1 MIKTENLLRA
11 AAIFQYYREWLRQRG
26 YWWLFTRLIKRAA
39 ICAGW
44 LLLLPITLV
53 LHAIGL
59 RRITVITDRIGHL
72 AAEMDCFLKER
83 ALGRLPKRH
92 WFVLAPPRRTANRH
106 LIEYWRSH
114 VTIVESPL
122 LCSVLGVMSW
132 WWLMKLGV
140 SHYVLDLNRSAA
152 YYAVNAEWG
161 DRKPVLE
168 LSQADGARGWQMLE
182 SMGIPSGSWFVC
194 LHAREGGYSPA
205 DEFTHAHRNS
215 DVLKLIPAI
224 ELITSL
230 GGWCIRMGD
239 PSAKPLPPMD
249 RVVDYAHH
257 PARCDWMD
265 IFLCASCRFFVGN
278 SSGLYI
284 VGTVFGIPCALAN
297 LIPVPTLGYFARDI
311 SIPKLLRHRG
321 EGEGHYLPFK
331 EIFSS
336 PLADYRLAKLYR
348 DAGIEAEENSA
359 EDICDLVAEML
370 DRLQGKFVET
380 DEDRELQQRYMS
392 LFRPGHYA
400 YAAASRVGAAF
411 LRKYQYLLL

>member
-1 MIKTENLLRA
+1 MIKTENLARA
-11 AAIFQYYREWLRQRG
+11 AALFQFYREWLRQKG

-39 ICAGW
+39 VCAGW
-44 LLLLPITLV
+44 LLLFPITLV
-53 LHAIGL
+53 LHALGF
-59 RRITVITDRIGHL
+59 RRITVYTDRIGHL
-72 AAEMDCFLKER
+72 AAEIDCFLKEQ
-83 ALGRLPKRH
+83 ALGKLPKRH
-92 WFVLAPPRRTANRH
+92 WFVLAPPHRTANRH
-106 LIEYWRSH
+106 LIEYWRAH

-122 LCSVLGVMSW
+122 LCGVLRVMSW
-132 WWLMKLGV
+132 AWLMKLDV
-140 SHYVLDLNRSAA
+140 SHFVIDVNRSAA
-152 YYAVNAEWG
+152 YYAVCAEWG
-161 DRKPVLE
+161 NRKPVLQ
-168 LSQADGARGWQMLE
+168 LSQADRARGWHVLK

-215 DVLKLIPAI
+215 DILKLMPAI

-239 PSAKPLPPMD
+239 PSTRPLPPKD

-278 SSGLYI
+278 SSGLYM
-284 VGTVFGIPCALAN
+284 VSTVFGIPCALAN
-297 LIPVPTLGYFARDI
+297 MIPVSTLGYFARDI
-311 SIPKLLRHRG
+311 SIPKLLQRG
-321 EGEGHYLPFK
+321 GHYLPFG

-336 PLADYRLAKLYR
+336 PLADCRLAKLYR
-348 DAGIEAEENSA
+348 DAGIEVEESSE
-359 EDICDLVAEML
+359 EDIRDLVAEML

-380 DEDRELQQRYMS
+380 DEDRELQRRYMS

-400 YAAASRVGAAF
+400 YAAASRVGTAF
-411 LRKYQYLLL
+411 LRKYKYLLG

>member
-1 MIKTENLLRA
+1 MIKTEKLAHATAL
-11 AAIFQYYREWLRQRG
+11 FQVYREWLRQRG
-26 YWWLFTRLIKRAA
+26 YWWLFTRLIKRTAMS
-39 ICAGW
+39 AGW

-53 LHAIGL
+53 LHATGF

-72 AAEMDCFLKER
+72 AAEIDCFLKER

-92 WFVLAPPRRTANRH
+92 WFVLAPPGRTANRH
-106 LIEYWRSH
+106 LIEYWRAH

-122 LCSVLGVMSW
+122 LCRVLGVMSW
-132 WWLMKLGV
+132 WWLMKLDV
-140 SHYVLDLNRSAA
+140 SHYVVDVSRSAA
-152 YYAVNAEWG
+152 YYAVSAEWG

-168 LSQADGARGWQMLE
+168 LWQADRARGWQMLE
-182 SMGIPSGSWFVC
+182 SMGVPSGSWFVC

-205 DEFTHAHRNS
+205 DEFVHAHRNS

-224 ELITSL
+224 ELITSR

-239 PSAKPLPPMD
+239 PSTKPLPPMD

-257 PARCDWMD
+257 PARSDWMD

-278 SSGLYI
+278 SSGLCL
-284 VGTVFGIPCALAN
+284 VGVVFGIPCALTN
-297 LIPVPTLGYFARDI
+297 MIPVSTLGCFARDI
-311 SIPKLLRHRG
+311 SIPKLLQRRAG
-321 EGEGHYLPFK
+321 GHYLPFK
-331 EIFSS
+331 EILNS

-348 DAGIEAEENSA
+348 DAGIEVEENSA
-359 EDICDLVAEML
+359 EDIRDLVAEML
-370 DRLQGKFVET
+370 DRLQGTFVET
-380 DEDRELQQRYMS
+380 GEDRELQRRYMS

-411 LRKYQYLLL
+411 LRKYKNLLL